1 MMRILVIIETAHLD
15 EARALLE
22 QPPFSLSAEEAA
34 DTFVRA
40 DQGNTRYWL
49 SGQVSD
55 VALAACQQLAAA
67 LPWAECHQYDLDA
80 QPDFPILKLAEMGLR
95 PFEPDMPLADPIP

>member
-22 QPPFSLSAEEAA
+22 KPPFSLSAEEAA

-67 LPWAECHQYDLDA
+67 LPWAECHVYDLDTQA
-80 QPDFPILKLAEMGLR
+80 SFPAEWLTQNGLQPY
-95 PFEPDMPLADPIP
+95 MPNTP

>member
-1 MMRILVIIETAHLD
+1 MMRILVIIEKVHLD

-22 QPPFSLSAEEAA
+22 KPPFSLSAKESA

-40 DQGNTRYWL
+40 DQGDTRYWL

-55 VALAACQQLAAA
+55 VALAACQQLASA
-67 LPWAECHQYDLDA
+67 LPWAECHEYDLDT
-80 QPDFPILKLAEMGLR
+80 QPGFPAEWLTQNHLQ
-95 PFEPDMPLADPIP
+95 PYTPDMP

>member
-1 MMRILVIIETAHLD
+1 MTRILVIIHAEHVPS
-15 EARALLE
+15 ARALLE
-22 QPPFSLSAEEAA
+22 MEPFNHTPEQAA
-34 DTFVRA
+34 NSFVRA

-55 VALAACQQLAAA
+55 VALAACQQLASA
-67 LPWAECHQYDLDA
+67 LPWAECHQYDLDT

>member
-22 QPPFSLSAEEAA
+22 KPPFSLSAEEAA

-40 DQGNTRYWL
+40 DQGGTRYWL

-55 VALAACQQLAAA
+55 VALSACQQLAST
-67 LPWAECHQYDLDA
+67 LPWAECHQYDLDTQA
-80 QPDFPILKLAEMGLR
+80 SFPAEWLTQNGLQLY
-95 PFEPDMPLADPIP
+95 MPNTP

>member
-1 MMRILVIIETAHLD
+1 MMRILVIIATAHLD

-40 DQGNTRYWL
+40 DQGGTRYWL

-55 VALAACQQLAAA
+55 VALAACQQLASA
-67 LPWAECHQYDLDA
+67 LPWAECHEYDLDA
-80 QPDFPILKLAEMGLR
+80 QPDFPMLKLAELGLR
-95 PFEPDMPLADPIP
+95 PFEPDMPLAEPTP